1 VTSAPEGASPIT
13 ALWSARSIAIIGAT
27 ERSGAMGRLPMEY
40 LTKYGYQGRIIPV
53 NPKGGT
59 IFGREAFAS
68 IGAATEV
75 EGAPIELALVM
86 VPAAGVEEAV
96 RQCADSGV
104 RVCVVMSSGFGEVD
118 DEGRARQDRLVQIA
132 RANGMRLVGPNC
144 IGSVGGRDRLLA
156 TFSPV
161 FSSDSTPLPAGPL
174 ALVSQSGALGFGALS
189 LGLER
194 DVPIGIAV
202 TTGNEADVGAD
213 EVAAVVSEDP
223 GVTGILL
230 YLESVGDLEM
240 LAQAAQRVPTVA
252 VKAGR
257 SAAGAQAAASHTGA
271 LTSADDVVDA
281 AFARAGV
288 ARVDTIDHLL
298 DAGALIATGARLES
312 PTDPRVGVGVITTSG
327 GSGILAAD
335 AIEAEGMA
343 LATLDPSTI
352 GQLIDVIPAYGNAQN
367 PVDVTA
373 AVMSQPGMFDE
384 CVRRLADDPAV
395 DAVIACF
402 AVLVG
407 DDVTRIAQA
416 LGHVREVT
424 GKPVLAA
431 RTGAASLAPE
441 GARLLNEHGVPV
453 FPTPERAVAALRAL
467 RDACRPGRATES
479 LGLVSEVAVPAS
491 NATEAQVKEILATA
505 GLPIPES
512 MLVSNAAEA
521 QQAVLDVGGRSVFKA
536 VVPGLLHKSD
546 AGGVV
551 IDVEQAGAEAAFDQ
565 CAALGG
571 EVLVERFVPGG
582 VEVLVSVSPSPLG
595 RVITVGVGG
604 VLTEVMADV
613 AVTLAPVSGE
623 DIEELLGRTRV
634 GTLLAGVRGGV
645 PADRAALVSVIERV
659 AQTVAQWP
667 EDMELELNPV
677 TVLADG
683 CWILDA
689 VAHRPSSLDSTND
702 RGETPQGEGEN

>member
-1 VTSAPEGASPIT
+1 
-13 ALWSARSIAIIGAT
+13 
-27 ERSGAMGRLPMEY
+27 
-40 LTKYGYQGRIIPV
+40 
-53 NPKGGT
+53 
-59 IFGREAFAS
+59 
-68 IGAATEV
+68 
-75 EGAPIELALVM
+75 
-86 VPAAGVEEAV
+86 
-96 RQCADSGV
+96 
-104 RVCVVMSSGFGEVD
+104 
-118 DEGRARQDRLVQIA
+118 
-132 RANGMRLVGPNC
+132 
-144 IGSVGGRDRLLA
+144 
-156 TFSPV
+156 
-161 FSSDSTPLPAGPL
+161 
-174 ALVSQSGALGFGALS
+174 
-189 LGLER
+189 
-194 DVPIGIAV
+194 
-202 TTGNEADVGAD
+202 
-213 EVAAVVSEDP
+213 
-223 GVTGILL
+223 
-230 YLESVGDLEM
+230 
-240 LAQAAQRVPTVA
+240 
-252 VKAGR
+252 
-257 SAAGAQAAASHTGA
+257 
-271 LTSADDVVDA
+271 
-281 AFARAGV
+281 
-288 ARVDTIDHLL
+288 
-298 DAGALIATGARLES
+298 
-312 PTDPRVGVGVITTSG
+312 
-327 GSGILAAD
+327 
-335 AIEAEGMA
+335 MA

-352 GQLIDVIPAYGNAQN
+352 GQLIDVIPAYGNVQN

-467 RDACRPGRATES
+467 RDACRPGRATGS
-479 LGLVSEVAVPAS
+479 LGLVAEVAVPAS

-512 MLVSNAAEA
+512 MLVANAAEA
-521 QQAVLDVGGRSVFKA
+521 QQAVVAVGGRSVFKA

-551 IDVEQAGAEAAFDQ
+551 IDVEPAGAEAAFDQ

-613 AVTLAPVSGE
+613 AVTLTPVGSE
-623 DIEELLGRTRV
+623 DIEELLDRTRV
-634 GTLLAGVRGGV
+634 GTLLAGVRGGA
-645 PADRAALVSVIERV
+645 PADRAALVSVVERV

-689 VAHRPSSLDSTND
+689 VAHRPTSLDSTND